1 MPQGVTNAPSTFQ
14 RLMERCIGDMHL
26 KDALVFLDD
35 VIVFSRT
42 LEEHEERL
50 LRVLTRL
57 KEFGLKL
64 SLEKC
69 VFFQT
74 SVRYLGHVV
83 SRDGVRTDPEKISA
97 LKTWPVPQT
106 LRELKSFLGFAGYY
120 RRFVKGY
127 SSIVKPL
134 HSLTSG
140 YPPFHK
146 KSKAK
151 LTDTRQKTNQYHDP
165 KEPFGGRWTPDCQ
178 KAFEAVIQSL
188 TTAPVLA
195 FADSQR
201 PYILHTDA
209 STTGLGAVLYQEQE
223 GQLRVIGYAS
233 RGLSR
238 SESRYPTHKL
248 EFLALKW
255 SVTEKFSDYLYG
267 NHFTVV
273 TDSNPLTYI
282 LTSAKLDATSYRW
295 LAALSTFSFK
305 LLYRPGR
312 QNGDADGLSRRPH
325 GMLADDLKSQKERER
340 IQQFT
345 QDHLSD
351 PMNVNVVDHSVVKAI
366 CERQFTYSF
375 CPDDER
381 EGGTDCVALVE
392 TLTMSP
398 SAVPDSYGQEEQFGS
413 LPTVPC
419 LSEAEIAAKQRADQ
433 CIKHVISQIEHGDT
447 PPPTLRNQLPDLPL
461 LLRELNRFEL
471 HNDILF
477 RRRQVG
483 SQTAYQLV
491 LPAELR
497 NTVLTSLHDHMGHMG
512 VDRTLD
518 LVRARF
524 CWPKMVKDVE
534 RKVRTCG
541 RCVRRKARPEKA
553 APLVNIRTTRPLE
566 LLCMD
571 YLSLEADK
579 SGTKDILVITD
590 HFTKFAVAIPTP
602 NQKART
608 VAKCLWENFMVHYG
622 IPEKLHSDQGPVFES
637 RTIKELCQVAGIHK
651 VRTTPYHPRGNPV
664 ERFNRTLLDMLGT
677 LQNRDK
683 SCWRDH
689 VRPLVHAYNCT
700 RNEVTGYTPYELMF
714 GRQPRLPVDI
724 AFKLPT
730 PEGQHSSHSEYV
742 QRLKS
747 RLKESYKVAME
758 KAAKIAHKNKVR
770 YDRHVTVSDLEPGD
784 RVLVRNVR
792 IRGKHKISDKWEH
805 TVHVVVR
812 RAGTLPVYT
821 VRPETGD
828 GPLRTLHRDLLL
840 PCGYLPVEENTEPVQ
855 KSVPRRP
862 GTHATPAVE
871 EENSSEEEDDALT
884 SLWLSSPVP
893 VVSESPVHPDLSMT
907 DVPDTQHAEPPS
919 SCSVEGPV
927 QSQNDNPPN
936 YDNPPNFDNPPEH
949 DTKPDFDLPD
959 MFQSIPDSLIPTL
972 IRNHSPADDHS
983 DARREQLAVPSA
995 ISDTDEEND
1004 GLKRAEP
1011 EDGKDETMNAEENTD
1026 TNDPVRKSERIRQP
1040 PRRLDYT
1047 ELGSPLI
1054 TAVKSFFQGLSTALA
1069 GDMSEEPVKSPTPS
1083 LRIIVI

>member
-1 MPQGVTNAPSTFQ
+1 
-14 RLMERCIGDMHL
+14 
-26 KDALVFLDD
+26 
-35 VIVFSRT
+35 
-42 LEEHEERL
+42 
-50 LRVLTRL
+50 
-57 KEFGLKL
+57 
-64 SLEKC
+64 
-69 VFFQT
+69 
-74 SVRYLGHVV
+74 
-83 SRDGVRTDPEKISA
+83 
-97 LKTWPVPQT
+97 
-106 LRELKSFLGFAGYY
+106 
-120 RRFVKGY
+120 
-127 SSIVKPL
+127 
-134 HSLTSG
+134 
-140 YPPFHK
+140 
-146 KSKAK
+146 
-151 LTDTRQKTNQYHDP
+151 
-165 KEPFGGRWTPDCQ
+165 
-178 KAFEAVIQSL
+178 
-188 TTAPVLA
+188 
-195 FADSQR
+195 
-201 PYILHTDA
+201 
-209 STTGLGAVLYQEQE
+209 
-223 GQLRVIGYAS
+223 
-233 RGLSR
+233 
-238 SESRYPTHKL
+238 
-248 EFLALKW
+248 
-255 SVTEKFSDYLYG
+255 
-267 NHFTVV
+267 
-273 TDSNPLTYI
+273 
-282 LTSAKLDATSYRW
+282 
-295 LAALSTFSFK
+295 
-305 LLYRPGR
+305 
-312 QNGDADGLSRRPH
+312 
-325 GMLADDLKSQKERER
+325 
-340 IQQFT
+340 
-345 QDHLSD
+345 
-351 PMNVNVVDHSVVKAI
+351 
-366 CERQFTYSF
+366 
-375 CPDDER
+375 
-381 EGGTDCVALVE
+381 
-392 TLTMSP
+392 
-398 SAVPDSYGQEEQFGS
+398 
-413 LPTVPC
+413 
-419 LSEAEIAAKQRADQ
+419 
-433 CIKHVISQIEHGDT
+433 
-447 PPPTLRNQLPDLPL
+447 
-461 LLRELNRFEL
+461 
-471 HNDILF
+471 
-477 RRRQVG
+477 
-483 SQTAYQLV
+483 
-491 LPAELR
+491 
-497 NTVLTSLHDHMGHMG
+497 MGI
-512 VDRTLD
+512 DRTLD

-524 CWPKMVKDVE
+524 YWPKMVKDVE

-622 IPEKLHSDQGPVFES
+622 IPEKLHSDQGPDFES

-677 LQNRDK
+677 LQNQDK

-792 IRGKHKISDKWEH
+792 IRGKHKISDKWEP

-855 KSVPRRP
+855 KSVPCRP
-862 GTHATPAVE
+862 GTRATLAVE
-871 EENSSEEEDDALT
+871 EENSSEEEEDALT

-893 VVSESPVHPDLSMT
+893 VVSESPIHPDLSMT

-936 YDNPPNFDNPPEH
+936 FDNPPEH
-949 DTKPDFDLPD
+949 DTKPDYDNLPD
-959 MFQSIPDSLIPTL
+959 MFQSIPDSPLMIELTSHQSDTEYVLTDKDTPAEQANEPTL
-972 IRNHSPADDHS
+972 IQNHSPADDHS

-1004 GLKRAEP
+1004 GLKRAES
-1011 EDGKDETMNAEENTD
+1011 EDGKDETMNTEENTD
-1026 TNDPVRKSERIRQP
+1026 TNNPVRKSERIRQP

-1069 GDMSEEPVKSPTPS
+1069 GDMSEEPVQSPTPS